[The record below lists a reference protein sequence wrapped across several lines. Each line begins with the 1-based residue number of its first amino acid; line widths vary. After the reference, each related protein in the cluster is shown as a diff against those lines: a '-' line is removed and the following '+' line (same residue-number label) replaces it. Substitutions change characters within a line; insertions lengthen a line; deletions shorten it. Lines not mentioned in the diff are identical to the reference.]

1 MGRPV
6 RRGDLRFGRRW
17 LRFLATTSLVSPSA
31 RRSSLTAWQNIAAS
45 PRFRRGATRG
55 WGLCARLV
63 SFRPCPTPLFYAQ
76 VAVGCETGGNS
87 RPDHL
92 GATSRRIFA
101 SCSRF
106 CARLTAS
113 ACLVSFA
120 LSRSS
125 LAADCLCFCRRLS
138 LVVFCVTGYLAGL
151 TRTPGGTAA
160 AVLRAYCG
168 IPDSFRWLEGAEGHR
183 RVWSARQLRLDRL
196 FFTTT
201 MP

>member
-101 SCSRF
+101 SWLRF
-106 CARLTAS
+106 CARLTTS

-125 LAADCLCFCRRLS
+125 LVAGCLCACNLLPLFVRRI
-138 LVVFCVTGYLAGL
+138 AGTCGQL
-151 TRTPGGTAA
+151 PGVGW
-160 AVLRAYCG
+160 G
-168 IPDSFRWLEGAEGHR
+168 HSGAG
-183 RVWSARQLRLDRL
+183 SGA
-196 FFTTT
+196 
-201 MP
+201 